1 MMQVFRSIA
10 GKVAAGVFAV
20 LMLVFLWTSVD
31 WRQVTGG
38 SRTTVGEINGQKI
51 PLRNYQQMVQAAT
64 EQRQRQLG
72 HSLSAEEIE
81 EVRNSVWTEL
91 IQQQSLESEY
101 ASRGIE
107 VSADEI
113 AAAIQDNPPPE
124 FFQQPEFQTD
134 GKFDISKYQRWLRSS
149 AGAQVV
155 PLLES
160 QYSDQI
166 RQSKLFRVVTGDVY
180 LSDAAL
186 WQNWRDN
193 NEKVTIEL
201 AAILPRAVVPDSA
214 VPISDADVRKYYDDH
229 RDEFKRP
236 ATAYL
241 SYVEIVRAAD
251 ASDSAAALRR
261 TEDLRK
267 EILAGSPFAEV
278 AKRESADSGSAVKG
292 GDLGEFGKGTMD
304 PAFERAA
311 FSLPIG
317 TLSEPVL
324 SAFGYHLI
332 KVDKRAGA
340 KVSAHH
346 ILIPIEIA
354 GAHRDQL
361 DARADSLESLGA
373 EKLDPSA
380 LDSAAKTLGLR
391 VGKANPIQKGSRAQV
406 GLQVVP
412 DAGVWAFQAKVGE
425 TGRIVEVSYA
435 YFLFRLD
442 SLHADGVPPFEAIK
456 GAVTIAARDKK
467 KWDGARRVA
476 TDLVKRIGEG
486 STLTQAATA
495 LSLPHQEFPAFTRTN
510 PPFPNPR
517 VVGTAFGLAAGK
529 TSGIIDTEEG
539 LYVLRVIK
547 HDPPDSAEFL
557 KGIDDFR
564 AKQIRLARQDRVRS
578 YLDALRTAAKV
589 EDRRTQIFR
598 TDAQAQQD
606 QGRQRS

>member
-31 WRQVTGG
+31 WRQVSGG

-51 PLRNYQQMVQAAT
+51 PLRNYQQMVQGAI
-64 EQRQRQLG
+64 EQRQRQVG

-81 EVRNSVWTEL
+81 EVRNTVWTEL
-91 IQQQSLESEY
+91 IQQQSLETEY
-101 ASRGIE
+101 ANRGIE
-107 VSADEI
+107 VSTDEI

-124 FFQQPEFQTD
+124 FLQQAEFQTD

-149 AGAQVV
+149 AGAQIV

-193 NEKVTIEL
+193 NEKVTVEL
-201 AAILPRAVVPDSA
+201 AAVLPRAVVPDSA
-214 VPISDADVRKYYDDH
+214 VPVTDAEVRKYYDDH
-229 RDEFKRP
+229 KDEFKRP

-241 SYVEIVRAAD
+241 SYVEIVRVAD
-251 ASDSAAALRR
+251 ASDSAAALQRAV
-261 TEDLRK
+261 DLRK

-311 FSLPIG
+311 YSLPIG

-332 KVDKRAGA
+332 QVDKRAGG

-346 ILIPIEIA
+346 ILIPIEIT

-361 DARADSLESLGA
+361 DARADSLETLGA

-380 LDSAAKTLGLR
+380 LDTAAKVLGLR

-412 DAGVWAFQAKVGE
+412 DAGIWAFQAKVGE

-442 SLHADGVPPFEAIK
+442 SLHADGVPPFESIK

-467 KWDGARRVA
+467 KWEGARAVA

-486 STLTQAATA
+486 STLAQAATA
-495 LSLPHQEFPAFTRTN
+495 LKLPHQEFPAFTRTN
-510 PPFPNPR
+510 PPFPSPR

-529 TSGIIDTEEG
+529 TSGIIDTDEG
-539 LYVLRVIK
+539 LYVLRVVK
-547 HDPPDSAEFL
+547 HDPPDSAEFV
-557 KGIDDFR
+557 KQIDDFR

-578 YLDALRTAAKV
+578 YLDALRTSAKV
-589 EDRRTQIFR
+589 EDRRAQIFR

-606 QGRQRS
+606 QAKQRS

>member
-10 GKVAAGVFAV
+10 GKVAAAVFAV
-20 LMLVFLWTSVD
+20 LMLIFLWTSVD
-31 WRQVTGG
+31 WRQVSGG
-38 SRTTVGEINGQKI
+38 SRSSVGEINGQKI
-51 PLRNYQQMVQAAT
+51 PLRTYQQMVQGAI
-64 EQRQRQLG
+64 EQRQKQVG
-72 HSLSAEEIE
+72 HALSAEEVE
-81 EVRNSVWTEL
+81 EVRNSIWSDL
-91 IQQQSLESEY
+91 IQQLSLESEY
-101 ASRGIE
+101 KGRGIDA
-107 VSADEI
+107 SPDEI

-124 FFQQPEFQTD
+124 FVQQPEFQTD

-149 AGAQVV
+149 AAAQVV

-160 QYSDQI
+160 QYGDQI

-186 WQNWRDN
+186 WQTWRDN
-193 NEKVTIEL
+193 NEKVTMEL
-201 AAILPRAVVPDSA
+201 TAILPRAVVPDST
-214 VPISDADVRKYYDDH
+214 VTLTDAEIRKYYDDH
-229 RDEFKRP
+229 LDEFKRP

-241 SYVEIVRAAD
+241 SYVQILRAPD
-251 ASDSAAALRR
+251 ASDSAAARQRAL
-261 TEDLRK
+261 DLRK
-267 EILAGSPFAEV
+267 EIVAGSPFSEV
-278 AKRESADSGSAVKG
+278 AKRESADSGSAQKG
-292 GDLGEFGKGTMD
+292 GELGEFGKGTMD

-311 FSLPIG
+311 YSLPIG
-317 TLSEPVL
+317 TISDPVL

-332 KVDKRAGA
+332 QVEKRAGA
-340 KVSAHH
+340 KVTAKH
-346 ILIPIEIA
+346 ILIPVEIT

-380 LDSAAKTLGLR
+380 LDTAAKILGLR
-391 VGKANPIQKGSRAQV
+391 VGQANPVQKGSRAQV
-406 GLQVVP
+406 GLQVLP

-442 SLHADGVPPFEAIK
+442 SLHAEGVPPFEAIK

-467 KWDGARRVA
+467 KWEGARAVA

-486 STLTQAATA
+486 SSLSQAATA
-495 LSLPHQEFPAFTRTN
+495 LKLPHQEFPPFTRTN
-510 PPFPNPR
+510 PPFPSPR
-517 VVGTAFGLAAGK
+517 VVGAAFGLAAGK
-529 TSGIIDTEEG
+529 TSGILDTDEG

-547 HDPPDSAEFL
+547 HDPADSAEFV
-557 KGIDDFR
+557 KQIDDFR

-578 YLDALRTAAKV
+578 YLEALKTSAKV
-589 EDRRTQIFR
+589 EDRRAQIFR

-606 QGRQRS
+606 QNRQRS